1 MDHNE
6 VPKHV
11 LLNLYFKFQGIFK
24 SQTFLDI
31 SKTFPCLY
39 QEFFIRGNAPVDFR
53 TNLQQFGLVE
63 KSFISVHR
71 IGKSNYEKL
80 IHTA

>member
-1 MDHNE
+1 MYCSQKLGEDFA
-6 VPKHV
+6 KFCS
-11 LLNLYFKFQGIFK
+11 LLRKYE
-24 SQTFLDI
+24 
-31 SKTFPCLY
+31 LY